1 MSGLRLRLHSLPP
14 QRLDLRQLL
23 PQHLIG
29 LSPSALEH
37 LPLPMGQS
45 SVALGEFFQVYAGD
59 SKDSNVIELQD
70 VCDKLDNIGQGLN
83 HGELRVYGTAG
94 AYLGKQM
101 TGGQLLVEGD
111 VGDYAAQQLQGGE
124 ILIRGNAGAFLA
136 AQAGTQSAGKVIVT
150 GSAEARVAM
159 EMRRGFVLVEGNIG
173 EYGAALLRAGTLCC
187 FGKAAAGLGYGMQR
201 GTVVLSQLP
210 ENLSP
215 TFKAGGNYAGSF
227 LNLLQQACCH
237 LDSPARQFVKAQRFI
252 GDYAML
258 GRGELLILHTERI
271 IPA

>member
-1 MSGLRLRLHSLPP
+1 MSALRLRLHSLPP

-29 LSPSALEH
+29 LSLSAIEH
-37 LPLPMGQS
+37 LPLPMGHETI
-45 SVALGEFFQVYAGD
+45 ALAEFFQVYAGE
-59 SKDSNVIELQD
+59 SNVIELQD
-70 VCDKLDNIGQGLN
+70 ACDKLDNIGQGLS
-83 HGELRVYGTAG
+83 HGELRVYGTTG
-94 AYLGKQM
+94 AYLGKHM

-136 AQAGTQSAGKVIVT
+136 AQAGTRCAGKVIVT
-150 GSAEARVAM
+150 GNAGARAAM
-159 EMRRGFVLVEGNIG
+159 DMRRGFVLVEGDIG
-173 EYGAALLRAGTLCC
+173 EYSAAFLQAGTLCC
-187 FGKAAAGLGYGMQR
+187 FGKAASGVAYGMQR
-201 GTVVLSQLP
+201 GTIVLSQAP
-210 ENLSP
+210 ENISP

-227 LNLLQQACCH
+227 LNLLQQTCSYAH
-237 LDSPARQFVKAQRFI
+237 SPARQFTQAQRFI

-258 GRGELLILHTERI
+258 GRGELLILCTERI

>member
-1 MSGLRLRLHSLPP
+1 MSALRLRLHSIPP

-23 PQHLIG
+23 PQHLIE
-29 LSPSALEH
+29 LSPSAIEH
-37 LPLPMGQS
+37 LLLPMGHS
-45 SVALGEFFQVYAGD
+45 TVALADFFQVYAGD
-59 SKDSNVIELQD
+59 GNVIELQD
-70 VCDKLDNIGQGLN
+70 ACDKLDNIGQGLSY
-83 HGELRVYGTAG
+83 GELRVYGATG

-101 TGGQLLVEGD
+101 TGGQLFVEGN

-136 AQAGTQSAGKVIVT
+136 AQAGRRHAGKVIVT
-150 GSAEARVAM
+150 GIAGARAAM
-159 EMRRGFVLVEGNIG
+159 EMQRGFVLVEGDIG
-173 EYGAALLRAGTLCC
+173 EYGAAFLRAGTLCC
-187 FGKAAAGLGYGMQR
+187 FGKAATSVGYGMQR
-201 GTVVLSQLP
+201 GTIILNQAP

-215 TFKAGGNYAGSF
+215 TFKASGNYAGSF
-227 LNLLQQACCH
+227 LNLLQQTCSYAR
-237 LDSPARQFVKAQRFI
+237 SPIREFTQAQRFI

>member
-1 MSGLRLRLHSLPP
+1 MSALRLRLHSIPP

-29 LSPSALEH
+29 LSPSTIEH
-37 LPLPMGQS
+37 LPLPLGHETI
-45 SVALGEFFQVYAGD
+45 ALAEFFHLYAGE
-59 SKDSNVIELQD
+59 SNVIELQD
-70 VCDKLDNIGQGLN
+70 ACDKLDNIGQGLS
-83 HGELRVYGTAG
+83 HGELRVYGTTG

-124 ILIRGNAGAFLA
+124 ILIHGNAGAFLA
-136 AQAGTQSAGKVIVT
+136 AQAGTRSAGKVIVT
-150 GSAEARVAM
+150 GNAGARAAM
-159 EMRRGFVLVEGNIG
+159 EMRRGFVLVEGDIG
-173 EYGAALLRAGTLCC
+173 EYSAAFLRAGTLCC
-187 FGKAAAGLGYGMQR
+187 FGKAATGIGYGMQR
-201 GTVVLSQLP
+201 GTIILSETP
-210 ENLSP
+210 ENLSS

-227 LNLLQQACCH
+227 LNLLQQTCSYAH
-237 LDSPARQFVKAQRFI
+237 SPARQFTQAQRFI

-258 GRGELLILHTERI
+258 GRGELLILCTERI

>member
-23 PQHLIG
+23 PQHLTG
-29 LSPSALEH
+29 LSPRAIEH
-37 LPLPMGQS
+37 LLLPMGQS
-45 SVALGEFFQVYAGD
+45 SVALGEFFQVYAGEAD
-59 SKDSNVIELQD
+59 VIELQD
-70 VCDKLDNIGQGLN
+70 ACDKLDNIGQGLS
-83 HGELRVYGTAG
+83 HGVLRVHGAVG

-101 TGGQLLVEGD
+101 TGGQLFVDGD

-136 AQAGTQSAGKVIVT
+136 TQAGTRSAGKVIVT
-150 GSAEARVAM
+150 GSAGRRVAM
-159 EMRRGFVLVEGNIG
+159 DMRRGLVVVEGDIG
-173 EYGAALLRAGTLCC
+173 EYSAALLRAGTLCC
-187 FGKAAAGLGYGMQR
+187 FGKAAIGVGYGMQR
-201 GTVVLSQLP
+201 GTIILSEMP
-210 ENLSP
+210 ENLSL
-215 TFKAGGNYAGSF
+215 TFKACGNYAGSF
-227 LNLLQQACCH
+227 LNLLQQACSYTH
-237 LDSPARQFVKAQRFI
+237 SPARQWLSAQRFI